1 MCVGPQVEIVHTH
14 PLRVAGRLGAGRPA
28 GPKEAH
34 ARAKAQ
40 ARARHAHRRGSAAK
54 EPVRALTP
62 GAEYDLASRSAVI
75 AEGTPREELV
85 RRIVC
90 EWLRERGYLR

>member
-1 MCVGPQVEIVHTH
+1 MPERRHKRERATRIVE
-14 PLRVAGRLGAGRPA
+14 
-28 GPKEAH
+28 E
-34 ARAKAQ
+34 
-40 ARARHAHRRGSAAK
+40 AAK